1 MKGMLLSLLS
11 ANNFCPVISIVI
23 AGLPVSGDVDDII
36 LYLVI
41 FVIKVV
47 IFICFSVNLELL

>member
-11 ANNFCPVISIVI
+11 ANNICPVISIVN
-23 AGLPVSGDVDDII
+23 AGLPVSGDADDII

-47 IFICFSVNLELL
+47 IFICFSVNMELL